1 MMSERPLSLTKKAQY
16 FAAAP
21 FMLARDCMAYRNS
34 QPPQERTALE
44 KALAVV
50 TDVKPGEGLT
60 AILLTLNV
68 FLLLTAYYVIK
79 PVREG
84 LILAMEGGAEKKSY
98 VSGAIAITLLFAVP
112 AYGKVKDKVAK
123 NKLVVGVTLFFA
135 SHLILFF
142 LLSHTPLKS
151 ELGLVFFTWVGVFN
165 MMVVAQF
172 WAFANDIYTQEQGKR
187 LFAIVGIGAS
197 LGGAVGAYITRF
209 LSKTLGLGV
218 FPMLLV
224 AAGILAV
231 SAFISQTVHVREKRI
246 REEND
251 HLTAQKEKEEEAKE
265 AAEKKAEAQPQGGF
279 TLVLRN
285 RYLLLLAGFSLVF
298 TIVDTNGEF
307 ILSSLAKEAAKAA
320 AVAEHV
326 PDAEMADFVENHIAS
341 FYGSFFL
348 WVNIIGLSIQTFLV
362 SRIVKYGGLKVAF
375 FVYPVIALVS
385 SLNNVVTPHLVNVA
399 RIDAYR
405 PTKTLENATDYSL
418 NNTVRNMLWLPT
430 TTEMKFKAKQVVD
443 SFLVRMGD
451 VGSAALVFVFARTLA
466 WPVVRFSMIN
476 VVLVVIWLLLAVGI
490 VRENAKLTDEKKDA
504 PPSAA

>member
-1 MMSERPLSLTKKAQY
+1 
-16 FAAAP
+16 
-21 FMLARDCMAYRNS
+21 MAYRNS
-34 QPPQERTALE
+34 QPPQQRSALE

-50 TDVKPGEGLT
+50 TDVRPGEGLT

-68 FLLLTAYYVIK
+68 FLLLMAYYVIK

-84 LILAMEGGAEKKSY
+84 LILVMDHGEEKKSY
-98 VSGAIAITLLFAVP
+98 VSAAIAVTLLFAVP

-135 SHLILFF
+135 SHLIVFF
-142 LLSHTPLKS
+142 LLSYTPLKT

-197 LGGAVGAYITRF
+197 LGGTVGASVTRF
-209 LSKTLGLGV
+209 LTKTLGLGV

-224 AAGILAV
+224 AAGTLAA
-231 SAFISQTVHVREKRI
+231 SAFISQTVHVREKKI
-246 REEND
+246 REENE
-251 HLTAQKEKEEEAKE
+251 HLSEQKEKEEEARE
-265 AAEKKAEAQPQGGF
+265 AAEKKAEAHPQGGF

-307 ILSSLAKEAAKAA
+307 ILSSLAKEAAKAEA
-320 AVAEHV
+320 AARHL
-326 PDAEMADFVENHIAS
+326 PAGEMGEFIENHIAS
-341 FYGSFFL
+341 FYSSFFL
-348 WVNIIGLSIQTFLV
+348 WVNFIGLAIQTFLV

-375 FVYPVIALVS
+375 FVYPVVALVS
-385 SLNNVVTPHLVNVA
+385 SLNNVVTPHLMNVQ
-399 RIDAYR
+399 RISAYR

-451 VGSAALVFVFARTLA
+451 VGSAGLVFLFAHTLA

-476 VVLVVIWLLLAVGI
+476 IVLVVIWLLLAIGI
-490 VRENAKLTDEKKDA
+490 VRENAKLTEEKKDA
-504 PPSAA
+504 PKSAA

>member
-1 MMSERPLSLTKKAQY
+1 
-16 FAAAP
+16 
-21 FMLARDCMAYRNS
+21 MLGRRSMAYRTS
-34 QPPQERTALE
+34 EPPRAPSALE
-44 KALAVV
+44 RALAVV
-50 TDVKPGEGLT
+50 TEVKPGEGIT
-60 AILLTLNV
+60 ALLLTLNV

-84 LILAMEGGAEKKSY
+84 LILVMEGGAEKKSY

-135 SHLILFF
+135 SHLVLFWI
-142 LLSHTPLKS
+142 LSHTALKT

-172 WAFANDIYTQEQGKR
+172 WGFANDVYTQEQGKR

-209 LSKTLGLGV
+209 LTKTLGLGV
-218 FPMLLV
+218 FQMLLV
-224 AAGILAV
+224 AASILAV
-231 SAFISQTVHVREKRI
+231 SAFISQAVHLREKRL
-246 REEND
+246 REEDD
-251 HLTAQKEKEEEAKE
+251 HASAKRAAEEEAKAEE
-265 AAEKKAEAQPQGGF
+265 AEEREAKERGASDAGEHPQGGF
-279 TLVLRN
+279 TLVLGN

-307 ILSSLAKEAAKAA
+307 ILSNLAKDAAAAAAKA
-320 AVAEHV
+320 EHI
-326 PDAEMADFVENHIAS
+326 PDAEVGDYIEKTIAS
-341 FYGSFFL
+341 FYGSFYL
-348 WVNIIGLSIQTFLV
+348 WVNVIGLSIQTFLV
-362 SRIVKYGGLKVAF
+362 SRIVKFGGLKLAF

-385 SLNNVVTPHLVNVA
+385 SVNNVVTPHVAGVA
-399 RIDAYR
+399 RLTAYR

-430 TTEMKFKAKQVVD
+430 TTDMKFKAKQVVD

-451 VGSAALVFVFARTLA
+451 VASAGLVFLFGRLLA

-476 VVLVVIWLLLAVGI
+476 IVLVVIWLLLAVGI
-490 VRENAKLTDEKKDA
+490 VRENARL
-504 PPSAA
+504 SAERGTA

>member
-1 MMSERPLSLTKKAQY
+1 
-16 FAAAP
+16 
-21 FMLARDCMAYRNS
+21 MATTHA
-34 QPPQERTALE
+34 PQERSALE
-44 KALAVV
+44 KVLAVV
-50 TDVKPGEGLT
+50 TDVKPGEGVT

-84 LILAMEGGAEKKSY
+84 LILVMEGGAEKKSY

-135 SHLILFF
+135 SHLVLFWI
-142 LLSHTPLKS
+142 LSHTALKT

-172 WAFANDIYTQEQGKR
+172 RGFANDIYTQEQGKR

-197 LGGAVGAYITRF
+197 LGAAVGAYITGF
-209 LSKTLGLGV
+209 FTKTLGLGV
-218 FPMLLV
+218 FQMLLV
-224 AAGILAV
+224 AASILALC
-231 SAFISQTVHVREKRI
+231 AFISQVVHVREKRI
-246 REEND
+246 KDENA
-251 HLTAQKEKEEEAKE
+251 HLAAQKEKEE
-265 AAEKKAEAQPQGGF
+265 AAREEEEKKAEEHPQGGF
-279 TLVLRN
+279 TLVMRN

-307 ILSSLAKEAAKAA
+307 ILSSLAKDAAKAA
-320 AVAEHV
+320 AQAENV
-326 PDAEMADFVENHIAS
+326 PAAEMSEYIENHIAS

-348 WVNIIGLSIQTFLV
+348 WVNIIGLTIQTFLV
-362 SRIVKYGGLKVAF
+362 SRIVKFGGLRVAF
-375 FVYPVIALVS
+375 FIYPVIALLS
-385 SLNNVVTPHLVNVA
+385 SLNNVVTPHLVDVQ
-399 RIDAYR
+399 RIQAYR

-476 VVLVVIWLLLAVGI
+476 IVLVVVWLLLAVGI
-490 VRENAKLTDEKKDA
+490 VRENAKLSEEKEEKKA
-504 PPSAA
+504 ETAA

>member
-1 MMSERPLSLTKKAQY
+1 
-16 FAAAP
+16 
-21 FMLARDCMAYRNS
+21 MAYRNS
-34 QPPQERTALE
+34 QPPQARSALE
-44 KALAVV
+44 RALSVV

-60 AILLTLNV
+60 AVLLTLNV

-84 LILAMEGGAEKKSY
+84 LILVMEGGAEKKSY

-135 SHLILFF
+135 SHLVLFWIL
-142 LLSHTPLKS
+142 SYTSLKT

-172 WAFANDIYTQEQGKR
+172 WGFANDVYTQEQGKR

-209 LSKTLGLGV
+209 LTKTLGLGV

-224 AAGILAV
+224 AAGILAA
-231 SAFISQTVHVREKRI
+231 SAFISQTVHVRERRI
-246 REEND
+246 REENE
-251 HLTAQKEKEEEAKE
+251 HLAAQKEAELDAKEEE
-265 AAEKKAEAQPQGGF
+265 EKKAAERPQGGF
-279 TLVLRN
+279 TLVARN
-285 RYLLLLAGFSLVF
+285 RYLLLLAAFSLVF

-307 ILSSLAKEAAKAA
+307 ILSNLAKEAAEATAK
-320 AVAEHV
+320 AEHI
-326 PDAEMADFVENHIAS
+326 PDAEMGDYIEKSIAS
-341 FYGSFFL
+341 FYGSFYL
-348 WVNIIGLSIQTFLV
+348 WVNVIGLSIQTFLV
-362 SRIVKYGGLKVAF
+362 SRIVKFGGLKLAF
-375 FVYPVIALVS
+375 FIYPVLTLVS
-385 SLNNVVTPHLVNVA
+385 SVNNVVTPHLVDVQ
-399 RIDAYR
+399 RLDAYR

-451 VGSAALVFVFARTLA
+451 VASAGLVFLFGRVLA

-476 VVLVVIWLLLAVGI
+476 IVLAVVWLIIAVGI
-490 VRENAKLTDEKKDA
+490 VRENAKLTAEKKSEEKTDEAKPKDA
-504 PPSAA
+504 ESVA

>member
-1 MMSERPLSLTKKAQY
+1 MPYRSHPQTTPPVRSVLERMLS
-16 FAAAP
+16 
-21 FMLARDCMAYRNS
+21 
-34 QPPQERTALE
+34 
-44 KALAVV
+44 VV
-50 TDVKPGEGLT
+50 ADVKPGEGIT
-60 AILLTLNV
+60 AVLLTLNV

-84 LILAMEGGAEKKSY
+84 LILVMDGGAEKKSY
-98 VSGAIAITLLFAVP
+98 VSAAIAITLLFAVP

-123 NKLVVGVTLFFA
+123 NRLVVGGTLFFA
-135 SHLILFF
+135 SHLVVFWV
-142 LLSHTPLKS
+142 LSYTPLKK

-172 WAFANDIYTQEQGKR
+172 WGFANDIYTQEQGKR

-197 LGGAVGAYITRF
+197 LGAAVGAYVTRF
-209 LSKTLGLGV
+209 LTKTLGLGV

-224 AAGILAV
+224 AAGVLAI
-231 SAFISQTVHVREKRI
+231 SAFITQVVHVRETRI
-246 REEND
+246 HEESE
-251 HLTAQKEKEEEAKE
+251 HLQSQKQAEIEAKE
-265 AAEKKAEAQPQGGF
+265 REEQEAAAHPQGGY
-279 TLVLRN
+279 TLVMRN

-307 ILSSLAKEAAKAA
+307 ILSNLAKDAAEAT
-320 AVAEHV
+320 
-326 PDAEMADFVENHIAS
+326 AEMEHIPNAEMGDFIENHIAG
-341 FYGSFFL
+341 FYGSFYL
-348 WVNIIGLSIQTFLV
+348 WVNVLGLTIQMFLV
-362 SRIVKYGGLKVAF
+362 SRIVKFGGIKLAF

-385 SLNNVVTPHLVNVA
+385 SVNNVVTPHLANVQ
-399 RIDAYR
+399 RLDAYQ

-451 VGSAALVFVFARTLA
+451 VASAGLVFLFGHVLS

-476 VVLVVIWLLLAVGI
+476 IVLVAIWLLLAVGI
-490 VRENAKLTDEKKDA
+490 VRENARLSQAK
-504 PPSAA
+504 AAGEPVA